1 MRGIDGYSQLLE
13 REYSDRLDD
22 EGRQFIRNIRHGT
35 AQMHELIEDML
46 AYSRMERRTLQSV
59 PLDLAALVQA
69 VVAERAQMIEQ
80 TGTRLNVDVP
90 VINVRADRDGLA
102 VVLRNLL
109 ENALKFSR
117 NAQPPTVEIS
127 ARSEGDRAILWVR
140 DNGIGFDMKFHD
152 RIYEIF
158 QRLERSE
165 DYPGTGIGLA
175 MVRKAMGRMGG
186 RVWAESSPGGG
197 ATFFL
202 EVPQ

>member
-1 MRGIDGYSQLLE
+1 
-13 REYSDRLDD
+13 
-22 EGRQFIRNIRHGT
+22 
-35 AQMHELIEDML
+35 MHDQELIEDML